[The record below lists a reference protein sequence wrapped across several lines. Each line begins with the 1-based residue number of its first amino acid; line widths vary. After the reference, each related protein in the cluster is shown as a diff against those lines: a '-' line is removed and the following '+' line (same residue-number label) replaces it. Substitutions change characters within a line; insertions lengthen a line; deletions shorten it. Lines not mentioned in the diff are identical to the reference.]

1 MRTMLRD
8 LKEIR
13 IKRKALDLTQQD
25 LATRSGLNRS
35 TIAKIETGRLDPSY
49 SKVRKIFEILDD
61 LERQMARPGR
71 FEGIMLEDIHA
82 TPVDCVCVSQ
92 TVYDVWI
99 RMVETSFSQ
108 FPVKSDGRIVGS
120 ISERDITGAIFDEVG
135 DGVGEQPIGSIMEEP
150 FPTLSVATPLSLVGS
165 LIMHTGTVL
174 TRKDSDVVGI
184 VTKSDVGKVLELLKV

>member
-13 IKRKALDLTQQD
+13 IKRKVLGLTQQD

-82 TPVDCVCVSQ
+82 TPVDCVSASQ
-92 TVYDVWI
+92 TIYDVWI

-120 ISERDITGAIFDEVG
+120 ISERAITGAIFDEVG